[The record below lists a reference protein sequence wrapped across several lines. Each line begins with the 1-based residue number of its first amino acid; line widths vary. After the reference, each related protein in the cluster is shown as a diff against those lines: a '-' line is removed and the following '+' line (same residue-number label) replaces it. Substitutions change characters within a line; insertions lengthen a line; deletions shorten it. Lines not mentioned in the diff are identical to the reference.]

1 MLFSLNENGDLN
13 LQGNAFSDVV
23 LSDKNLTEYKM
34 SKSIILTYFIF
45 NKWLEQEFIKNK
57 RNIFNEQNIQQL
69 IQKRL
74 FSILEGKYDTLMP
87 KIDFVFL
94 LEPSLLTIVF
104 YLKQD
109 GKKYSLLE
117 KQIKI

>member
-13 LQGNAFSDVV
+13 LRGNAFSDIV

-74 FSILEGKYDTLMP
+74 FSILEGKYDTLMS

-109 GKKYSLLE
+109 DKKYSLLE

>member
-1 MLFSLNENGDLN
+1 MLFSLSENGDLN
-13 LQGNAFSDVV
+13 LQGNAFSDIV
-23 LSDKNLTEYKM
+23 LSDKNMTEYKI
-34 SKSIILTYFIF
+34 SKSIILTYFVF

-57 RNIFNEQNIQQL
+57 RNIFNEQNVQQL
-69 IQKRL
+69 IRQKL
-74 FSILEGKYDTLMP
+74 FSVLEGKYDDLIP

-104 YLKQD
+104 YLKQND
-109 GKKYSLLE
+109 KKYSLLE